1 MIYKP
6 GITKAR
12 KPVKRGL
19 WPERTEKNRCLL
31 PDHLD
36 EDPVGQFP
44 SEPVNHPALDVAFQD
59 LALGPWLGIRLAPLR
74 SARIASPAGLIPRS
88 LVSLFPALPHPP
100 VHGIIGQAVGLGV
113 AGAQGMG
120 HVEALQASR

>member
-1 MIYKP
+1 MHYKS
-6 GITKAR
+6 GSAGDDLQARGYKGAKAR
-12 KPVKRGL
+12 EAWTLARAKR
-19 WPERTEKNRCLL
+19 KNRCLL

-44 SEPVNHPALDVAFQD
+44 SEQVNHPALNVAFQD

-74 SARIASPAGLIPRS
+74 STRIASPAGLIPRS

-100 VHGIIGQAVGLGV
+100 VHGVIGQAVGLGV
-113 AGAQGMG
+113 AGAQR
-120 HVEALQASR
+120 S